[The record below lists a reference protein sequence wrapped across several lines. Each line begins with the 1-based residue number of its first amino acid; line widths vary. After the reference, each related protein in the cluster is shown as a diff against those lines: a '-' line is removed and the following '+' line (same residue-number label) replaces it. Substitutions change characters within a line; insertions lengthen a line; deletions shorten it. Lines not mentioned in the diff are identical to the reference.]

1 MGSAGPKPTCHGDR
15 MMQSMEIAAFNPKSG
30 LLVISE
36 ILTITLAFIE
46 DILHRFRRKKELWSR
61 FSYQKLADGMQRLP
75 DELLALRY
83 LLESIE
89 K

>member
-1 MGSAGPKPTCHGDR
+1 
-15 MMQSMEIAAFNPKSG
+15 MMQRMEIAAFNPKSG

-46 DILHRFRRKKELWSR
+46 DILHRFRRKEELRSR
-61 FSYQKLADGMQRLP
+61 FPYQKLADGMQRLP

-83 LLESIE
+83 LLEPVE